1 MRRYFS
7 SRCIALHVTLLVLL
21 PAFAFLTKWQLS
33 RALGG
38 NTLSWAYT
46 FEWPLFAG
54 YAVYVWWSLVHD
66 SVNGATQRWPGV
78 HGHADPASNGSSPDA
93 AADGSLAIGGRS
105 RPPHLEPGWALTG
118 GRERNVAIAAAT
130 AVDPERSTRG
140 ERFAE
145 QTPEEAAQLASYNR
159 YLAELAEADEADDA
173 DEVDDANARRR

>member
-7 SRCIALHVTLLVLL
+7 SRCIALHLTLLVLL
-21 PAFAFLTKWQLS
+21 PAFAFLTKWQLG

-46 FEWPLFAG
+46 FEWPLFAA
-54 YAVYVWWSLVHD
+54 YAIYVWWSLVHD
-66 SVNGATQRWPGV
+66 SVNGRSQRWPGV
-78 HGHADPASNGSSPDA
+78 GGADRASNGSSPDA

-145 QTPEEAAQLASYNR
+145 QTPEEAAQLAAYNR
-159 YLAELAEADEADDA
+159 YLAELAEADEADETDGV
-173 DEVDDANARRR
+173 DEAKARRR